1 MSDSGFT
8 GPPPVTPPAASE
20 LRPPR
25 GDVLKIVDTV
35 GMIRDNAR
43 AQRLA
48 GEIVAENKDGTLRIA
63 TPAGDITVQKPAAR
77 PDLIVG
83 AKLEIEVPAGHPPR
97 QITVRDA
104 QPPQAQQPQAQQPQT
119 PSPAPEAPP
128 RETPPPVI
136 TAPPRPPVNIP
147 EQPPAPPPQTPPA
160 PVTPEQI
167 IRLLPLPPQQ
177 AAQII
182 LPPAEIIDTRLP
194 ALPAPVL
201 VAAEQIA
208 QAAPDLLTAALV
220 RLPLT
225 APVPQ
230 ITAQQLANVIVPQ
243 MPASAFVTPAPVP
256 GALPP
261 AVQTPARQLIETI
274 LGLGR
279 PPAFLPASVIPDAPL
294 IKFMPPVATPAA
306 TASFSLLTARIPPA
320 MAAFAALAPENLI
333 QTALAA
339 PAAIAAPSGMI
350 APKMDAQI
358 IAITPPAVT
367 LSAPGAPVMGPPP
380 MNNPNPFMP
389 QTAAAFAAPPAVPAG
404 MLAGHVSGMTAQN
417 FPVLSVA
424 LPSLNTVQDFVM
436 QFPADNMQPGA
447 AVTVQ
452 PAPGAVPSVAAAG
465 VMPPVTP
472 LPELMAAGLW
482 PALDDA
488 FQALQSAAPQAAHI
502 MAQTAIPNA
511 AAAPRMPA
519 VIMMFVAAMQGGDLQ
534 NWLGDKTIDTLRR
547 IGKADIISRIARDGA
562 AINRLTA
569 PETAPAQDWRSLPVP
584 LMWDNHIHK
593 IMLHYRHDREAS
605 QDGEDKK
612 KGTRFVL
619 DITPPRMGNVQLD
632 GLHRP
637 GESNGR
643 LDLIV
648 RTTENL
654 SPPMQ
659 QAMRRLYVH
668 ALESANLSGELSF
681 QNQSGSW
688 VRIAAS

>member
-8 GPPPVTPPAASE
+8 GPPPVTPPTASDV
-20 LRPPR
+20 RPQR
-25 GDVLKIVDTV
+25 NDVLKVVDTV

-43 AQRLA
+43 LQRLA

-63 TPAGDITVQKPAAR
+63 TPAGEITVQKPAAR

-83 AKLEIEVPAGHPPR
+83 AKVDIEVPPGHPPR

-104 QPPQAQQPQAQQPQT
+104 QPPQTQQSQT
-119 PSPAPEAPP
+119 PTPEAPP
-128 RETPPPVI
+128 RDAPPPVV
-136 TAPPRPPVNIP
+136 TAPPRPPINIP
-147 EQPPAPPPQTPPA
+147 AQPPAPTPQTPPA
-160 PVTPEQI
+160 PVTPDLT

-182 LPPAEIIDTRLP
+182 VPPAEIIDTLLP
-194 ALPAPVL
+194 TLPAPLL
-201 VAAEQIA
+201 VAAERIA
-208 QAAPDLLTAALV
+208 QAAPDLLTAELL
-220 RLPLT
+220 RLPL
-225 APVPQ
+225 AAHAPQ
-230 ITAQQLANVIVPQ
+230 ITAQQVANVIIPQ
-243 MPASAFVTPAPVP
+243 MPVSAFVTPAPVP
-256 GALPP
+256 GGLPP
-261 AVQTPARQLIETI
+261 AVQAPAQQLIENI
-274 LGLGR
+274 LGLGKA
-279 PPAFLPASVIPDAPL
+279 PSFLPASVTAGAPL
-294 IKFMPPVATPAA
+294 IKFMPPVAAPAA
-306 TASFSLLTARIPPA
+306 TTNFSLLTARIPPA
-320 MAAFAALAPENLI
+320 MAAFAALTPENLI
-333 QTALAA
+333 QTALTA
-339 PAAIAAPSGMI
+339 PTAIPTTTGMV

-358 IAITPPAVT
+358 IAIAPPAVN
-367 LSAPGAPVMGPPP
+367 LSAPGAPAMAV

-389 QTAAAFAAPPAVPAG
+389 QTAAAFAAPPAVSAG
-404 MLAGHVSGMTAQN
+404 MLAGQVSGMTAQN

-424 LPSLNTVQDFVM
+424 LPSLNAVQDFVM
-436 QFPADNMQPGA
+436 QFPADNMLPGA

-452 PAPGAVPSVAAAG
+452 PPPGALATTAATT
-465 VMPPVTP
+465 VMPPFTP
-472 LPELMAAGLW
+472 LPELMTTGLW
-482 PALDDA
+482 PALDEA
-488 FQALQSAAPQAAHI
+488 FQALQSAAPQAAHM
-502 MAQTAIPNA
+502 MAQTAIPNT

-547 IGKADIISRIARDGA
+547 IGKADIISRINRDGA

-569 PETAPAQDWRSLPVP
+569 AETAPAQDWRSMPVP
-584 LMWDNHIHK
+584 MMWDNHIHK

-605 QDGEDKK
+605 KDGEDKK

-619 DITPPRMGNVQLD
+619 DIAPPRMGNVQLD

-648 RTTENL
+648 RTKETL

-681 QNQSGSW
+681 QNKNSNW
-688 VRIAAS
+688 VRIEE